1 MALLIFGL
9 IVFLGVHSI
18 RMVAP
23 AWRDLQMRRRGTLA
37 WKALYSVV
45 SLLGFA
51 LIVYGYAQARME
63 PLVIWHAPAWTKHAA
78 APLML
83 ASFILMAAAYVPG
96 NIIKTKIGHPML
108 AGVKLWAFAHLLA
121 NGTLADI
128 VLFGSFLV
136 WSVLQF
142 RANRRRDKLHGVV
155 YAHLSTT
162 RDVLVVVLGAGAA
175 GVFMLFLHQWLIGVR
190 PY

>member
-1 MALLIFGL
+1 MTLLILGL
-9 IVFLGVHSI
+9 VIFLGVHSI

-23 AWRDLQMRRRGTLA
+23 SWRDLQMMRRGTLV
-37 WKALYSVV
+37 WKGLYSMI

-51 LIVYGYAQARME
+51 LIIYGYAEARLDPVVVWQP
-63 PLVIWHAPAWTKHAA
+63 PLWTRHVV

-83 ASFILMAAAYVPG
+83 VAFICIAAAYIPG
-96 NIIKTKIGHPML
+96 SWIKARFGHPML
-108 AGVKLWAFAHLLA
+108 AGVKTWALAHLIA

-128 VLFGSFLV
+128 ILFGSFLV
-136 WSVLQF
+136 WSILQF
-142 RANRRRDKLHGVV
+142 RTNRLRDRAHGTV

-162 RDVLVVVLGAGAA
+162 RDVLVVIFGIGGAA
-175 GVFMLFLHQWLIGVR
+175 VFMLFLHQWLIGVR

>member
-23 AWRDLQMRRRGTLA
+23 AWRDLQMRRRGALA
-37 WKALYSVV
+37 WKALYSIV

-63 PLVIWHAPAWTKHAA
+63 PLVIWQPPAWTKHAA

-96 NIIKTKIGHPML
+96 NIIKTRIGHPML

-155 YAHLSTT
+155 YAHLSGT
-162 RDVLVVVLGAGAA
+162 RDILVVVLGLGAA

>member
-1 MALLIFGL
+1 MALLILGL
-9 IVFLGVHSI
+9 IVFLGVHSV

-23 AWRDLQMRRRGTLA
+23 AWRDLQMQRRGMLV
-37 WKALYSVV
+37 WKGLYSVV

-51 LIVYGYAQARME
+51 LIVAGYMHARME
-63 PLVIWHAPAWTKHAA
+63 PVVIWQPPLWTRHVA

-83 ASFILMAAAYVPG
+83 LSFIFLAAAYVPG
-96 NIIKTKIGHPML
+96 SLIRAKIGHPML
-108 AGVKLWAFAHLLA
+108 AGVKLWAFAHLIA

-136 WSVLQF
+136 WSILQF
-142 RANRRRDKLHGVV
+142 RTSRRRDRLHGTIF
-155 YAHLSTT
+155 AHLSLT
-162 RDVLVVVLGAGAA
+162 RDILVVVLGVGGAA
-175 GVFMLFLHQWLIGVR
+175 VFMLFLHEWLIGVR

>member
-1 MALLIFGL
+1 MALLVFGL
-9 IVFLGVHSI
+9 ILFLGVHST

-23 AWRDLQMRRRGTLA
+23 AWRDLQMQRRGVMV
-37 WKALYSVV
+37 WKALYSIV

-51 LIVYGYAQARME
+51 LIAYGYAQARME
-63 PLVIWHAPAWTKHAA
+63 PVVVWQPPAWTKHAA

-96 NIIKTKIGHPML
+96 NIIKTRIGHPML
-108 AGVKLWAFAHLLA
+108 AGVKLWAFAHLIA

-142 RANRRRDKLHGVV
+142 RVNRRRDKLHGAV

-162 RDVLVVVLGAGAA
+162 RDVLVVVLGVGGA